1 MTSPDGSTRPRYLH
15 VRGQLV
21 ERIRSGAWAPG
32 QLIPSEFEIA
42 REFGVSQGT
51 ARMAVTAL
59 VAENVVV
66 RRQGLGTYVYEHT
79 QEEERARFTSV
90 FDGARRRI
98 ATETRSWQPVAANA
112 SRIERRELNLAT
124 GAKVLRIRRVRIR
137 DGSPF
142 TLETVSVPAALFP
155 DLAQRGQLP
164 GTLYELYQKSYGVL
178 VVSAEERLTPV
189 AADRAAAKTLGVAVG
204 APLLRIERIAFA
216 LEGKPVEWR
225 VSLCYLADAHYL
237 ARLK

>member
-1 MTSPDGSTRPRYLH
+1 MTSDGSTRPRYLH

-79 QEEERARFTSV
+79 QEEGARFTSV
-90 FDGARRRI
+90 FDGTRRRI
-98 ATETRSWQPVAANA
+98 ATETRSWQPAEAAA
-112 SRIERRELNLAT
+112 SRAERRELNLAV
-124 GAKVLRIRRVRIR
+124 GAKVLRIRRVRTR

-142 TLETVSVPAALFP
+142 ILETVSVPAALFP

-189 AADRAAAKTLGVAVG
+189 AADRAAAKTLGVAAG
-204 APLLRIERIAFA
+204 TPLLRIERVAFA